1 VRAGISF
8 PLRSAGISVDGSR
21 RVLCHCHNTLTW
33 ERIYSTLFNLFLHPY
48 AMTATTDFATLKT
61 TLLKFRDDRN
71 WKQFHTLKNLIISLN
86 LESAELLELTQ
97 WKTDDELAA
106 LQSDQGFRESLKDEC
121 ADVLLYLLL
130 VANEAGID
138 LLDAAAE
145 KIKKN
150 AVRYPADQAY
160 GSAEKYSRL
169 NEKK

>member
-1 VRAGISF
+1 MTPQAIITAHPFASEYTHPNQ
-8 PLRSAGISVDGSR
+8 PLFRHSY
-21 RVLCHCHNTLTW
+21 T
-33 ERIYSTLFNLFLHPY
+33 
-48 AMTATTDFATLKT
+48 MTATTDFATLKT
-61 TLLKFRDDRN
+61 ALLKFRDDRN

-106 LQSDQGFRESLKDEC
+106 LQSDHGFRQALKDEC

-145 KIKKN
+145 KLKKN
-150 AVRYPADQAY
+150 AVSYPVDQAY
-160 GSAEKYSRL
+160 GSAEKYTRL